1 MNFFDRLFSYFG
13 STAAGPGRPLPGV
26 PPLPPN
32 PPLSAQHSKPYTM
45 AILDGENAEITMYGE
60 IVDAQPVDWWT
71 GEPIEGSYIIQGEF
85 LKDLEDIAGTKA
97 LTIRM
102 DSVGGDA
109 GVSILIHNRLRE
121 LSAKG
126 TKLECIVDG
135 VAMSGG
141 SLVMCACDTVRVNPS
156 SLVMIH
162 KCWSSLF
169 GGYNS
174 DELREMAARNDA
186 WDKAQVSIYKRKCGL
201 SDTVISNMMAKTTYM
216 TGAEA
221 VEKGFADEV
230 LEDAEP
236 LDIAASADGR
246 SLFVRGRPF
255 HLTPGMF
262 APDNIPTVTP
272 EAAASETNTNQN
284 GGTTMANTL
293 EELRVENPALA
304 EQLLA
309 EARAAVSASGTAA
322 PALAEVCAALAASA
336 APPVKAAAAAAMAA
350 DQTCDAAQAERQ
362 RIQEIDALAGLY
374 DAETIQ
380 AAKYG
385 EHACTAQEMAYRAA
399 QKAAQQ
405 GKKFL
410 SDMSDDAQASG
421 AQAVPACGDPGTPP
435 PKENQTQ
442 EQRIAYARAEVKAL
456 FGKEGK

>member
-1 MNFFDRLFSYFG
+1 MSFLDRFFPGYSYIA
-13 STAAGPGRPLPGV
+13 SEPRRPLMAFS
-26 PPLPPN
+26 PPPQNCL
-32 PPLSAQHSKPYTM
+32 LSKPYTM
-45 AILDGENAEITMYGE
+45 ALLDGENAEITMYGE

-71 GEPIEGSYIIQGEF
+71 GEPIEGSYIIQAEF
-85 LKDLEDIAGTKA
+85 LKDLEAIAGAKA

-109 GVSILIHNRLRE
+109 GVSILIHNRLRD
-121 LSAKG
+121 LAAKG
-126 TKLECIVDG
+126 TKLKCIVDG

-141 SLVMCACDTVRVNPS
+141 SLIMSACDEVEVNPS
-156 SLVMIH
+156 SIIMIH

-174 DELREMAARNDA
+174 DELREIAARNDA

-216 TGAEA
+216 TGSET
-221 VEKGFADEV
+221 VEKGFADRI

-262 APDNIPTVTP
+262 APDTIPTVTSGEP
-272 EAAASETNTNQN
+272 TPVETNTNQPAQTGDE
-284 GGTTMANTL
+284 GGKTMAKNL
-293 EELRVENPALA
+293 EELRAENPELA
-304 EQLLA
+304 EALLA
-309 EARAAVSASGTAA
+309 EARAAVSASGAPATPAVLPAA
-322 PALAEVCAALAASA
+322 PAVQDSA
-336 APPVKAAAAAAMAA
+336 PDPVKA
-350 DQTCDAAQAERQ
+350 ERE

-385 EHACTAQEMAYRAA
+385 EDACTAQEMAYRAA
-399 QKAAQQ
+399 QKAARH
-405 GKKFL
+405 GKQHLENLEADYK
-410 SDMSDDAQASG
+410 ASG
-421 AQAVPACGDPGTPP
+421 VQDIPAAGDPGTPP
-435 PKENQTQ
+435 PKNQQTP
-442 EQRIAYARAEVKAL
+442 EQRMAAARAEVKAL
-456 FGKEGK
+456 FGKEEK